1 MNFGRNLMNI
11 RKLNDYSQ
19 EELASLLGVSR
30 QTLYTWEA
38 DLAYPNVVMLQK
50 LARVL
55 KTSVDDLIMGADIRK
70 LPKELLPYRINKT
83 NKGSVDIE
91 YREVPNWFIKLEE
104 GAEVNFALYDNGQ
117 RDYSYHLMV
126 VGQCQIHDETGYEIM
141 VEEYDEKQNKEATF
155 SLVARQKDEHIAF
168 IARISNDN
176 GVKKIETYKDS
187 AFLMAWG
194 SGKDNLGQS
203 IRHAKAEV
211 VQLIYGETSYEAYK
225 LVYHEE
231 PNLIIELFVDKAYE
245 SLLWKRYKKNHASQQ
260 QIMVDGASYGFE
272 YECITDR
279 LR

>member
-55 KTSVDDLIMGADIRK
+55 KTSIDDLVMGADIRK
-70 LPKELLPYRINKT
+70 LPLKLLPYQIKKS
-83 NKGSVDIE
+83 NKGFVEIE

-104 GAEVNFALYDNGQ
+104 GAEVNFALYDNGV

-126 VGQCQIHDETGYEIM
+126 AGKCQIHEETGYEII
-141 VEEYDEKQNKEATF
+141 VEEFDEKQNKEATF
-155 SLVARQKDEHIAF
+155 SLVAHLKDDYIAF
-168 IARISNDN
+168 IARITNDN

-187 AFLMAWG
+187 AFLKAWG
-194 SGKDNLGQS
+194 FGKANRGQS
-203 IRHAKAEV
+203 IRHDKAEI
-211 VQLIYGETSYEAYK
+211 VQLVYGETSYEAYK

-231 PNLIIELFVDKAYE
+231 ENLIIELYIDKAYE
-245 SLLWKRYKKNHASQQ
+245 SLLWRRYKKNLVSQQ
-260 QIMVDGASYGFE
+260 HIVVDEQSYGFE

>member
-30 QTLYTWEA
+30 QTLYTWET

-70 LPKELLPYRINKT
+70 LPKELLPYHINKT

-168 IARISNDN
+168 IARIRNDN
-176 GVKKIETYKDS
+176 GVKKIET
-187 AFLMAWG
+187 
-194 SGKDNLGQS
+194 
-203 IRHAKAEV
+203 
-211 VQLIYGETSYEAYK
+211 
-225 LVYHEE
+225 
-231 PNLIIELFVDKAYE
+231 
-245 SLLWKRYKKNHASQQ
+245 
-260 QIMVDGASYGFE
+260 
-272 YECITDR
+272 
-279 LR
+279 

>member
-30 QTLYTWEA
+30 QTLYTWET

-70 LPKELLPYRINKT
+70 LPKELLPYHINKT

-126 VGQCQIHDETGYEIM
+126 VGRCQIHDETGYEIM

-155 SLVARQKDEHIAF
+155 SLVARLKDEHIAF
-168 IARISNDN
+168 IARIRNDN

-203 IRHAKAEV
+203 IRHTKAEV

-231 PNLIIELFVDKAYE
+231 PNLIIELFIDKAYE
-245 SLLWKRYKKNHASQQ
+245 SLLWKRYKKNYASQQ